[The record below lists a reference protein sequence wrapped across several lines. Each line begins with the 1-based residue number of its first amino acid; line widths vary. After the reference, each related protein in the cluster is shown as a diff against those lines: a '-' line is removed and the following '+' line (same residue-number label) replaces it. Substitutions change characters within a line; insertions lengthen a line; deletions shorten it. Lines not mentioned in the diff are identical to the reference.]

1 MRSIRDIL
9 ADANAT
15 RAHNL
20 TSNQKEL
27 VENFYT
33 VLAEWD
39 AGNLTL
45 AQAET
50 ASGTPYQRFMMMMST
65 SPNSPEWALMQRFF
79 DAVILRDRGAGVVT
93 SSGWISEERI
103 KSHQGRIVDVVD
115 PDGVVRQAAV
125 FPTEYGVGLDGKPD
139 PFLPIYGNEPD
150 KWNADN
156 FPVEST
162 NPDGYMEWH
171 DEDVT

>member
-9 ADANAT
+9 ADANAN

-20 TSNQKEL
+20 TPLQQEL
-27 VENFYT
+27 ADNFYL

-50 ASGTPYQRFMMMMST
+50 ASGTPYQRFMIMMAT
-65 SPNSPEWALMQRFF
+65 SPNTDEWRTMQRFF
-79 DAVILRDRGAGVVT
+79 EAVIKRDRGAGVET

-115 PDGVVRQAAV
+115 SDGIMRQAAV
-125 FPTEYGVGLDGKPD
+125 FPTAWGIGADGNPD
-139 PFLPIYGNEPD
+139 PTIPIYGKEPD
-150 KWNADN
+150 IWKPDIVPA
-156 FPVEST
+156 VST
-162 NPDGYMEWH
+162 TPDGYMEWH
-171 DEDVT
+171 DEET